1 MTASKKTATATKPVA
16 KDKIVALPVREKRG
30 DDLIRIQGGKQL
42 NGTIDISGAKNSAL
56 ILMCASLLTD
66 ESMKFTNMPTTL
78 RDIGTLTKVLER
90 MGAIVAT
97 GPTGTMAIQAKNI
110 TSTKADYDLVKQMRA
125 SFLVM
130 GPLLARFG
138 EATVSQPGG
147 CAIGTRPIDFH
158 LDGFK
163 ALGAKVEL
171 EDGYVRVSAPNG
183 LKGADVT
190 FPRVS
195 VGATENVM
203 MAAVLA
209 HGITRIF
216 NAACEPEIVDLGRC
230 LMAMGA
236 KIEGLGTP
244 EITITGVEKLGG
256 ALHDVVADRIET
268 GTYIIAAAMTGGKL
282 TIRNSTLEHL
292 QALVKPLEK
301 MGVTFKQEN
310 GDIVV
315 ERQGPLK
322 DGTDITTEVHPGFPT
337 DLQAQYMALL
347 TQSANGGSITETIW
361 ENRFMHVPELARM
374 GAKIKVDGHTAAV
387 EGSQKLKGAPVMAT
401 DLRASAALVLAALVA
416 KGTTTIDRI
425 YHLDRGYEELDSK
438 LKSCG
443 AKIER
448 IPAPKVS

>member
-1 MTASKKTATATKPVA
+1 VVFDNFSSGTRAHLGAAVDDPRVR
-16 KDKIVALPVREKRG
+16 IVAE
-30 DDLIRIQGGKQL
+30 DLKDR
-42 NGTIDISGAKNSAL
+42 AK
-56 ILMCASLLTD
+56 
-66 ESMKFTNMPTTL
+66 
-78 RDIGTLTKVLER
+78 
-90 MGAIVAT
+90 
-97 GPTGTMAIQAKNI
+97 
-110 TSTKADYDLVKQMRA
+110 
-125 SFLVM
+125 
-130 GPLLARFG
+130 
-138 EATVSQPGG
+138 
-147 CAIGTRPIDFH
+147 
-158 LDGFK
+158 
-163 ALGAKVEL
+163 
-171 EDGYVRVSAPNG
+171 
-183 LKGADVT
+183 
-190 FPRVS
+190 
-195 VGATENVM
+195 
-203 MAAVLA
+203 
-209 HGITRIF
+209 
-216 NAACEPEIVDLGRC
+216 
-230 LMAMGA
+230 
-236 KIEGLGTP
+236 
-244 EITITGVEKLGG
+244 
-256 ALHDVVADRIET
+256 
-268 GTYIIAAAMTGGKL
+268 IAAAMTGGKL

-347 TQSANGGSITETIW
+347 TQTANGGSITETIW

-374 GAKIKVDGHTAAV
+374 GAKIKIDGHTATV
-387 EGSQKLKGAPVMAT
+387 EGNQKLKGAPVMAT